1 MYAIVFRVCLP
12 LPRQKI
18 KLVIQF
24 GGQRSEGKLISFNY
38 EDKYLDRRLN
48 GSELPM
54 NCPV

>member
-1 MYAIVFRVCLP
+1 MYAIMFRVCLP

-38 EDKYLDRRLN
+38 EDKCLDRSLN
-48 GSELPM
+48 VSELPIY
-54 NCPV
+54 CHV